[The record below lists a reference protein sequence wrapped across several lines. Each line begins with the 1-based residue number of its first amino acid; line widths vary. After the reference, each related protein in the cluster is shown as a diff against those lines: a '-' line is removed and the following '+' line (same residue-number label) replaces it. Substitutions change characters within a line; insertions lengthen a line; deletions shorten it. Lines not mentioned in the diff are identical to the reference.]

1 MFKSRSRSRHE
12 RWLDTSSAALSAAA
26 CIAVLSAPF
35 IAELPRAGRLM
46 AGAAT
51 PSRLLADAVGPK
63 SGAEKSGAEK
73 IGARKTLPVATVKAP
88 AAAPPAASSP
98 STAASKPPPHLAQP
112 PAVADPSV
120 PSPAAPLPPESWS
133 EAEIEAGAAECATV
147 LGPLGAEV
155 EKVEPFRAGLC
166 GAPAPIMLRRLG
178 GAQKVEIQPAA
189 LTNCRVAAGLS
200 DWLEET
206 LQPAAREAFGAPV
219 TRIIGASSY
228 ACRNRYGKADER
240 ISEHAFAN
248 AIDISGFVLA
258 DGRRIDVK
266 TFWGTTAREARAA
279 AQAAQTEKEKT
290 QKEKAQKA
298 LPSPQIAGKQPGVT
312 RAALEGR
319 KAWQSAELQ
328 RLGAPV
334 PKDGLP
340 VMPSGKGEPPKPG
353 VQTAES
359 TFLRKLHAGACQ
371 IFGTVLGPEAND
383 AHKDHFH
390 LDMKPGRKKAFC
402 E

>member
-1 MFKSRSRSRHE
+1 MFHRRIRPPHE
-12 RWLDTSSAALSAAA
+12 RWLDTSSAALSAVA

-35 IAELPRAGRLM
+35 IADLPRAGQLM
-46 AGAAT
+46 VGAAS
-51 PSRLLADAVGPK
+51 PSRLVADAVAAK
-63 SGAEKSGAEK
+63 SAQAKSAEAKSAEAK
-73 IGARKTLPVATVKAP
+73 SAEAKSAARKPNPVTTVKAP
-88 AAAPPAASSP
+88 SAPPPA
-98 STAASKPPPHLAQP
+98 TTASKPPPGLAQP
-112 PAVADPSV
+112 PAIADPSV

-133 EAEIEAGAAECATV
+133 TAEIEAGETECAAL
-147 LGPLGAEV
+147 LGPLDAEV
-155 EKVEPFRAGLC
+155 EKVTAFREGIC

-178 GAQKVEIQPAA
+178 GPQKVEIQPAA

-258 DGRRIDVK
+258 DGRKIDVK
-266 TFWGTTAREARAA
+266 TFWGTTTREARAA
-279 AQAAQTEKEKT
+279 AEAAKAA
-290 QKEKAQKA
+290 KAQPTPA
-298 LPSPQIAGKQPGVT
+298 IAGKDQKVT
-312 RAALEGR
+312 KAALEGR
-319 KAWQSAELQ
+319 KAWQSAEL
-328 RLGAPV
+328 RLGGPASKEP
-334 PKDGLP
+334 LP

-359 TFLRKLHAGACQ
+359 TFLHRLHAGACQ